1 MIDVSNIR
9 HHNISQYVTEYLLEG
24 EQNARVTD
32 LCKKYR
38 YGTITGRETN
48 ELIKELNKFFFPEI
62 K

>member
-9 HHNISQYVTEYLLEG
+9 HHNLSQYVTEYLLEG
-24 EQNARVTD
+24 EQNAKVTE

-38 YGTITGRETN
+38 YGTVTGRETN
-48 ELIKELNKFFFPEI
+48 ELIKELNLFFFPEN

>member
-9 HHNISQYVTEYLLEG
+9 HHNISEYVTEYLLEG

-48 ELIKELNKFFFPEI
+48 ELIKELNKFFFPE
-62 K
+62 KK